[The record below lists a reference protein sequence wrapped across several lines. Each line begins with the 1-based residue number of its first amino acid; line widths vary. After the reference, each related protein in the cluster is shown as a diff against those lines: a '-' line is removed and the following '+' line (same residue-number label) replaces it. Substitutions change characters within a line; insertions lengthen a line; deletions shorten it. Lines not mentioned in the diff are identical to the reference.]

1 MTGQDLAIP
10 AGASAAQLEFGE
22 MLRRAKVLANTELV
36 PKPLQGKPEA
46 IVVIGVWGAEHGV
59 PLMTAIQ
66 EVHVIENRP
75 SPSAQLRLAL
85 IRRAGHEA
93 RFVESDST
101 RAVLRARRREYRHDP
116 DAWVTVTYTIDD
128 ARRAGLLDRWAEDW
142 IPSGSEG
149 RKRKH
154 TWKVGD
160 DHGPAD
166 LADAPDW
173 VRKAV
178 AAGDIRSKDNWQKY
192 PADMLRA
199 RAASVMSRM
208 EFSDVLAALAVDE
221 YTPEELGLDVG
232 QDLDEPA
239 ASEDG
244 PVAEHD
250 DGGGEVIDEAVV
262 VEDLASEPEERPSAD
277 AQPPAP
283 GESPAAAPAAQPSQA
298 GDVGERPQEHPVPH
312 PKPGERPE
320 VTILKYRL
328 NSLDSDG
335 KKSMRAWLAANDI
348 DDVITIDSA
357 TVAAINAE
365 LDRRGVPHVKTT
377 GYEGLLPPDQSG

>member
-10 AGASAAQLEFGE
+10 AGATAAQLEFGE
-22 MLRRAKVLANTELV
+22 MLRRAKVLASTELV

-128 ARRAGLLDRWAEDW
+128 ARRAGLLDRWVEDW
-142 IPSGSEG
+142 VPSGSEG

-154 TWKVGD
+154 TWRVGD
-160 DHGPAD
+160 DTGPVD
-166 LADAPDW
+166 LTDAPDW

-178 AAGDIRSKDNWQKY
+178 GAGDIRSKDNWQKY

-221 YTPEELGLDVG
+221 YTPEELGVDVG
-232 QDLDEPA
+232 QDLDDPVEVVP
-239 ASEDG
+239 SEDG
-244 PVAEHD
+244 D
-250 DGGGEVIDEAVV
+250 DEEVEDAVV
-262 VEDLASEPEERPSAD
+262 VEDLAQGPESQPPVQS
-277 AQPPAP
+277 QPPAP
-283 GESPAAAPAAQPSQA
+283 DETPAAEPAAPDEQA
-298 GDVGERPQEHPVPH
+298 SPTEGRPREHPVPC

-320 VTILKYRL
+320 VTVLKYRL

-335 KKSMRAWLAANDI
+335 KKSMRAWLAANNI
-348 DDVITIDSA
+348 DDVITIDSD

-377 GYEGLLPPDQSG
+377 GYEGLLPPDQAG

>member
-128 ARRAGLLDRWAEDW
+128 ARRAGLLDRWVEDW
-142 IPSGSEG
+142 IPTGSEG

-154 TWKVGD
+154 TWRVGD
-160 DHGPAD
+160 DTGPAD
-166 LADAPDW
+166 MTDAPDW

-221 YTPEELGLDVG
+221 YTPEELGVDVG
-232 QDLDEPA
+232 QDLDDPVEVHP
-239 ASEDG
+239 SEEDG
-244 PVAEHD
+244 DAE
-250 DGGGEVIDEAVV
+250 EVEDAVV
-262 VEDLASEPEERPSAD
+262 VEEELSQGPETQAP
-277 AQPPAP
+277 AQSQSPAP
-283 GESPAAAPAAQPSQA
+283 DETPAAEAVPPDEQAAPAE
-298 GDVGERPQEHPVPH
+298 GRPRDHPVPC

-320 VTILKYRL
+320 VTVLKYRL

-335 KKSMRAWLAANDI
+335 KKSMRAWLAANNI
-348 DDVITIDSA
+348 DDVITIDSD

-377 GYEGLLPPDQSG
+377 GYEGLLPPDKPG